1 MNFLFLAMAA
11 PAGQGQGQGSAMGM
25 LFPLIIMIPIFYLL
39 VFRPQ
44 QKKQKQ
50 FQQMLAQL
58 KKNDKVVTSSGIHGL
73 IVALKES
80 TLSLKI
86 SDNVKIEVDKSS
98 IARVIGTE
106 EGE

>member
-1 MNFLFLAMAA
+1 MNFLLAMAS
-11 PAGQGQGQGSAMGM
+11 PAGQGQGSPMGM

-50 FQQMLAQL
+50 FQQMLSQL
-58 KKNDKVVTSSGIHGL
+58 KKNDKVVTSAGIHGL
-73 IVALKES
+73 IVAIKEN

-86 SDNVKIEVDKSS
+86 ADNVKIEMDRSS
-98 IARVIGTE
+98 VSRVVGTE
-106 EGE
+106 EAE